1 MKEYTAPGETTLPD
15 DANLLHPLWYHATE
29 TPNKPLLAYRDG
41 DRFVDVT
48 AAEFAARVQELA
60 RGLIG
65 LGVEKDD
72 RVAIMSGT
80 RIEWTYLDYAIL
92 AAGATTV
99 PIYETS
105 SSEQIEWILSD
116 SGATVAFFENEEHLS
131 EFEEI
136 KDSLGQVKHSF
147 VIDKGGLDELAEHG
161 TGVEASELDARG
173 QEITP
178 DMIATIIYTSGTTGR
193 PKGCTSTHRNYRWT
207 AVQATAALRDLFQE
221 DDSTL
226 LFLPLAHSFAKVI
239 QVGSIEAGVK
249 IGYATS
255 PQHLQEELPMFRP
268 TFILSVP
275 RVFEK
280 VYNGATAKAKDEGK
294 EKIFNKAAEVAAEYS
309 RQSQGGNVKLGTRLL
324 HAVFDKLVYVKL
336 RDRLGGRVR
345 YAVSGGAALG
355 ERLGHFYNGVGLTVL
370 EGYGLT
376 ETSAA
381 TVANR
386 PGDFKIGTVGKPV
399 PGGSIRIADDG
410 EVLIKGPNVFEGY
423 WKNEEATREAID
435 DDGWFHS
442 GDIGELDSD
451 GFLSITGRKKEL
463 IVTAGGKNVAP
474 SVLEDR
480 LRSHP
485 LVSQAMVVGD
495 ERPFI
500 AALVTIDEE
509 ELPRWAEEHGH
520 SGASAADLTDDPDL
534 RAEIESAIEH
544 ANKAVSRAE
553 SIREFRILP
562 EDFTIEGGELTPTM
576 KVKRRVVADRYD
588 DEIEKIYAGGS

>member
-1 MKEYTAPGETTLPD
+1 MKEYTAPDETPVPD
-15 DANLLHPLWYHATE
+15 DATLLHPLWYHATE
-29 TPNKPLLAYRDG
+29 TPNKPMLSYRDG

-48 AAEFAARVQELA
+48 AAQFAAKVQDLA

-72 RVAIMSGT
+72 PVAIMSGT

-92 AAGATTV
+92 AAGGTTV

-116 SGATVAFFENEEHLS
+116 SGASVLFVENEDLLH
-131 EFEEI
+131 EFE
-136 KDSLGQVKHSF
+136 QVKDKVGHVKEVF
-147 VIDKGGLDELAEHG
+147 VIDRGGLDEIIAHGAE
-161 TGVEASELDARG
+161 VDPSALEERG
-173 QEITP
+173 EQITP
-178 DMIATIIYTSGTTGR
+178 DMVATIIYTSGTTGR

-207 AVQATAALRDLFQE
+207 AAQSTAALRELFQA

-239 QVGSIEAGVK
+239 QFGSVEAGVK

-268 TFILSVP
+268 TFLLSVP

-280 VYNGATAKAKDEGK
+280 VYNGAIAKAKDEGK
-294 EKIFNKAAEVAAEYS
+294 EKIFMKAVDTAAEYS
-309 RQSQGGNVKLGTRLL
+309 RQQASGSVKLSTRLL
-324 HAVFDKLVYVKL
+324 HGIFDKLVYSKL
-336 RDRLGGRVR
+336 RERLGGRVR
-345 YAVSGGAALG
+345 FAVSGGAALG
-355 ERLGHFYNGVGLTVL
+355 ERLGHFFNGAGVTIL

-381 TVANR
+381 TFANR
-386 PGDFKIGTVGKPV
+386 PHDFRIGSVGKPV
-399 PGGSIRIADDG
+399 PGVSVRISDDG
-410 EVLIKGPNVFEGY
+410 EVLLKGPNVFDGY
-423 WKNEEATREAID
+423 WRNEEATKEVID

-451 GFLSITGRKKEL
+451 GFLFITGRKKEL

-474 SVLEDR
+474 NVLEDR
-480 LRSHP
+480 LRSHA
-485 LVSQAMVVGD
+485 LISQAMVVGD
-495 ERPFI
+495 DRPFI
-500 AALVTIDEE
+500 AALITIDEE
-509 ELPRWAEEHGH
+509 AFPRWAEEHGKEGH
-520 SGASAADLTDDPDL
+520 KIADLTDDPEL
-534 RAEIESAIEH
+534 RKEIEAAVEH
-544 ANKAVSRAE
+544 ANQAVSRAE
-553 SIREFRILP
+553 SIRTFKILP

-576 KVKRRVVADRYD
+576 KVKRRVVADKY
-588 DEIEKIYAGGS
+588 EEQIEQVYTK